1 LEYIYKSKIII
12 IKIKL
17 IKMALNVTESNI
29 TDVLTEG
36 VTVLDFFA
44 EWCGPCRLLGPIIDE
59 LAEDNKD
66 TVKIGKI
73 NVDSNQE
80 LAVKYGIRNIP
91 TIIFLKDGEVKE
103 KISGIQTKAVLQDK
117 INLLTS

>member
-1 LEYIYKSKIII
+1 
-12 IKIKL
+12 
-17 IKMALNVTESNI
+17 MALNVTESNI

-117 INLLTS
+117 INLLIS